1 MSETNP
7 KRLSLNRETIR
18 NLSDENLEQ
27 VAGGQGG
34 GVEGRDDRYTYRRHR
49 HCDRYTWRRH
59 DRRCHHH

>member
-1 MSETNP
+1 MNETNP

-34 GVEGRDDRYTYRRHR
+34 DVDGRDDRYTYRRHR
-49 HCDRYTWRRH
+49 GCNRHTWRYY
-59 DRRCHHH
+59 DRRCRR